1 MVDTSTGGKIML
13 TLMLTAPVGVLLIIL
28 GVICMKGNVSLVHWY
43 HKRRVTEENQ
53 KKFAM
58 LVGMGILIIGLSVIV
73 NNIFLIINE
82 IIPYKNFSFAS
93 TLTLSLGIVIGLMIC
108 FYAMI
113 KYNRGIF

>member
-1 MVDTSTGGKIML
+1 ML

-43 HKRRVTEENQ
+43 HKYRVTDENQ

-58 LVGMGILIIGLSVIV
+58 LVGIGILIIGLSVIAY
-73 NNIFLIINE
+73 NAFFIIGK
-82 IIPYKNFSFAS
+82 IMQHKIFSFAS

-108 FYAMI
+108 FYAML
-113 KYNRGIF
+113 KYNGGIF